1 MGQSVVKNPKKL
13 YSQLGGDPTLPT
25 RVTTLENNEYKIT
38 YYEVVSGAS
47 GSLTL
52 PTGATINAGEFGL
65 SGNCVLSKIDG
76 SNKPTFE
83 SPKTAGGTVV
93 TASLNE
99 TTGAWV
105 ASGVYTDP
113 SVALIYSI
121 KIKAVYYSNLT
132 YSNIIETVDV
142 GGGGLSGLTTNKVL
156 KATSSTTAGNSN
168 ITDDGTSITI
178 SSPNNQN
185 LVVVEDNNLYI
196 QYLGTTNAGG
206 LTYLNTYVD
215 LQHDVRVNLNAPS
228 VTKNGVEVATVND
241 IPPYPTTYD
250 LFITTGNQT
259 TTSNVASNIT
269 DLVSPILN
277 ANKRYKISGVIRF
290 GCNNSGGVK
299 YQITVPSGATLW
311 IMGHSNLTNAN
322 TITWTPV
329 LSSATLS
336 PSFAGV
342 VSADY
347 GALCIYGEISI
358 GATAGVIQFG
368 FASAT
373 NTQTSTVY
381 QLGTQLT
388 LTQIN

>member
-1 MGQSVVKNPKKL
+1 MGNK
-13 YSQLGGDPTLPT
+13 
-25 RVTTLENNEYKIT
+25 KIT
-38 YYEVVSGAS
+38 DLPSATAVNAGDKVEIVQGGTSKQVDANLLS
-47 GSLTL
+47 GS
-52 PTGATINAGEFGL
+52 
-65 SGNCVLSKIDG
+65 
-76 SNKPTFE
+76 
-83 SPKTAGGTVV
+83 
-93 TASLNE
+93 
-99 TTGAWV
+99 
-105 ASGVYTDP
+105 
-113 SVALIYSI
+113 
-121 KIKAVYYSNLT
+121 
-132 YSNIIETVDV
+132 
-142 GGGGLSGLTTNKVL
+142 GLSGLTTNKVL
-156 KATSSTTAGNSN
+156 KATSSTTAGDSN
-168 ITDDGTSITI
+168 ITDDGTIVI
-178 SSPNNQN
+178 IESPNSLNSIYVSN
-185 LVVVEDNNLYI
+185 AISGYGYGSNESGGVDTNDSRTNVTHTIKNTFDAPLHEFNN
-196 QYLGTTNAGG
+196 
-206 LTYLNTYVD
+206 
-215 LQHDVRVNLNAPS
+215 S
-228 VTKNGVEVATVND
+228 VTKGGVEVATVND

-269 DLVSPILN
+269 GLVSPTLT
-277 ANKRYKISGVIRF
+277 ANKRYRISGVIHF
-290 GCNNSGGVK
+290 GCNNTGGVK

-342 VSADY
+342 NNADY
-347 GALCIYGEISI
+347 GALCIDGEISI